1 VPPLKDELVGK
12 KAIVLYVFF
21 GYSCVSP
28 LKDRS
33 LGKKNPA
40 RVAFSLRF
48 HHCSPLLLLRSHR
61 CHEFFFDFF
70 KLDPSLVMFGAF
82 R

>member
-21 GYSCVSP
+21 GYSCVPP

-33 LGKKNPA
+33 LGKKTLPVSLFLYA
-40 RVAFSLRF
+40 FTIVCRYCSCALIVAMGSSSTSSNLI
-48 HHCSPLLLLRSHR
+48 
-61 CHEFFFDFF
+61 
-70 KLDPSLVMFGAF
+70 LVL
-82 R
+82 